1 MKYMLVIHGSD
12 DAWKKLD
19 RQAADRIG
27 AVHRSLQ
34 AELEASGEL
43 VDHSELALEDA
54 KIVRSQ
60 GGELIVTKGPFTEGN
75 QVVGGY
81 YLVDCRDVERA
92 TEIAGRFVEAEFA
105 PIEVRRVSRV
115 TTWDTTT
122 PSTTRR
128 S

>member
-1 MKYMLVIHGSD
+1 MKFMLVIYGSD

-19 RQAADRIG
+19 RLAADRIG
-27 AVHRSLQ
+27 AAHKSLQ

-43 VDHSELALEDA
+43 VDHSELALEGA
-54 KIVRSQ
+54 MIVRNQ
-60 GGELIVTKGPFTEGN
+60 GGEAVTTKGPFTEGN

-92 TEIAGRFVEAEFA
+92 TEIAGRFAEAEFA

-115 TTWDTTT
+115 TTWDTAT
-122 PSTTRR
+122 PSTTR
-128 S
+128 